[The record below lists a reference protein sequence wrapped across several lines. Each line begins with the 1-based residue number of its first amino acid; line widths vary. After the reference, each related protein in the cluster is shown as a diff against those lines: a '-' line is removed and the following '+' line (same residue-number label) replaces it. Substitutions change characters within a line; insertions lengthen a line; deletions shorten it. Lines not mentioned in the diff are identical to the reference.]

1 MVREHKIRS
10 WQMLHLSIFA
20 FPPSYAKILCRCT
33 CALFLSQQQLGVK
46 LANSPCFHWKCP
58 LLEMRSINHGARLA
72 PTCPLCAISLNF
84 LQPGKKAAGPLTL
97 PSLGATFSQPLLSIF
112 NELSAMIQCNFTSR
126 TQWRYLLLTRN
137 SRAPEKLF
145 PNVVSEFHRFMTHAS
160 HCLNFFCVLVCFWSL
175 FCLKAHWHMIK
186 SSKSHNDSKRTAPTE
201 LLWKKHGKLA
211 GLSVIDLP
219 KNRTKL

>member
-1 MVREHKIRS
+1 MVREHRERS
-10 WQMLHLSIFA
+10 CQMLHLSVFA
-20 FPPSYAKILCRCT
+20 FPPSDAEILCRCT
-33 CALFLSQQQLGVK
+33 RATLFSQQLGVK
-46 LANSPCFHWKCP
+46 LANSLCFHWKCP

-97 PSLGATFSQPLLSIF
+97 RSLGATFSQPLLSIF

-145 PNVVSEFHRFMTHAS
+145 PNVVFLSYTGLWFVIVTVCTFV
-160 HCLNFFCVLVCFWSL
+160 CIGILLKLVLF
-175 FCLKAHWHMIK
+175 
-186 SSKSHNDSKRTAPTE
+186 
-201 LLWKKHGKLA
+201 
-211 GLSVIDLP
+211 
-219 KNRTKL
+219 